1 MFSARS
7 NLFKGSIDGHTQLWC
22 TVDVFIYAHCVK
34 AAYHLMSFD
43 TWYVLV
49 PLLNSHMNLTDVPR
63 GNVESDNHLNGFWWL
78 SQMQSC
84 IVWISRGLTWSD
96 SICATPWLL
105 DQQTQSDCAI
115 WYMPQFCK
123 CCTTPF
129 YCHDFN
135 DTHIHLLC
143 KSDLQTQSKNTF
155 ICMSINKTLLPL
167 NCIFAEITPEG
178 WSQSWVCIGPDDSH
192 QCYGWVMM
200 QRGYGLGDI

>member
-1 MFSARS
+1 MATPNCDAQLMYSFTLIASRLHITWCHLIRDMCS
-7 NLFKGSIDGHTQLWC
+7 YLCWIHIWPWLMCQEVMLNLITIWMDFD
-22 TVDVFIYAHCVK
+22 DYAH
-34 AAYHLMSFD
+34 
-43 TWYVLV
+43 
-49 PLLNSHMNLTDVPR
+49 
-63 GNVESDNHLNGFWWL
+63 
-78 SQMQSC
+78 MQSC

-123 CCTTPF
+123 CSTTPF

-178 WSQSWVCIGPDDSH
+178 WSQSWVWIGPDDSH

-200 QRGYGLGDI
+200 QRGYDLGDI